1 MLVVTT
7 PDALASRQMVDIA
20 RKLNPEIETVLR
32 SDSEDGAELLRRD
45 KLGEVFVG
53 EQELA
58 KGMAGYVA
66 QRLPARAA

>member
-1 MLVVTT
+1 M
-7 PDALASRQMVDIA
+7 
-20 RKLNPEIETVLR
+20 LR
-32 SDSEDGAELLRRD
+32 SDSEDGAVLLRRE

-66 QRLPARAA
+66 ERMPARAG